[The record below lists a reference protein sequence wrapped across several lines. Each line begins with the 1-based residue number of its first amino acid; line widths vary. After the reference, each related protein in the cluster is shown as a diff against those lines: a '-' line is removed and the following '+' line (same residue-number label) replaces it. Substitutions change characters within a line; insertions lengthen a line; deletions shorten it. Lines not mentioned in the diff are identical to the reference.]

1 MFINPAESVYRI
13 CVSPYILIWRSEKVL
28 EYILCKSNTA
38 KEMFLEQKANMSH
51 QLQASE
57 ITEQYFI
64 LFFWILRYQ
73 RIKRYFE
80 F

>member
-1 MFINPAESVYRI
+1 MFINPAESVYRL
-13 CVSPYILIWRSEKVL
+13 CVSPYILIWHSEKVL
-28 EYILCKSNTA
+28 EYILWHSNTA

-57 ITEQYFI
+57 ITEHI
-64 LFFWILRYQ
+64 LFYFWILSYQ

>member
-1 MFINPAESVYRI
+1 MFINPAESVYLL
-13 CVSPYILIWRSEKVL
+13 CVSPYILISHWEKVL
-28 EYILCKSNTA
+28 EYILWNSNTA

-64 LFFWILRYQ
+64 LFLN
-73 RIKRYFE
+73 FE
-80 F
+80 ISKN